1 MEKVNARKPKS
12 SSTLTCRDLFHGF
25 GHGKKALEQS
35 NRFLVHEFCSEPLE
49 FYADPL
55 QWWDL
60 RLEKVNMQG
69 TQNLKSYLLVGRKF
83 FHGFGHDNKALE
95 QQISNGFGCKEAT
108 RKARSYNQICHLCWI
123 SLLLLLLLLLL
134 GKCPAKGERE
144 ETKESCRFHL
154 K

>member
-1 MEKVNARKPKS
+1 MQDNPNLQAYLLAEIFSMDLDMARK
-12 SSTLTCRDLFHGF
+12 L
-25 GHGKKALEQS
+25 S
-35 NRFLVHEFCSEPLE
+35 NNPNRVLVHELCSEPLE

-95 QQISNGFGCKEAT
+95 Q
-108 RKARSYNQICHLCWI
+108 
-123 SLLLLLLLLLL
+123 
-134 GKCPAKGERE
+134 
-144 ETKESCRFHL
+144 
-154 K
+154 